1 MFNARQRMLKMS
13 KCRSVKFYAKDEHG
27 DSVFV
32 EFEGEEAD
40 AILQYLLK
48 GLLEKSNALE
58 LPK

>member
-1 MFNARQRMLKMS
+1 MSNAKQRMLKMRN
-13 KCRSVKFYAKDEHG
+13 CRSVKFHAKDEHG